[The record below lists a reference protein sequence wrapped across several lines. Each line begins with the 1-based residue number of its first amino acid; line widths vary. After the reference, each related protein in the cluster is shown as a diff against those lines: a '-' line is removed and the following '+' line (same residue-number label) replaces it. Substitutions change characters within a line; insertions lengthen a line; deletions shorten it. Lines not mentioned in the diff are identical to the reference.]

1 MQPVVSA
8 NAENRQRSFRS
19 CTLVVNGKPCAMPK
33 TQAST
38 ARRRPSQDRLLEQV
52 RGSAGEA
59 PEWQMAAHSVSVL
72 SASATALVQL
82 TRTGGRA
89 IPTSKSE
96 GRAASLSRFRTEASR
111 LCDELDERVHK
122 AKAALERAFAVA
134 LPDSCVMKAS
144 DTASGGPSQVP
155 TADGSKRTR
164 KRKELRK
171 RRRAAPAAAGVE
183 DAMEIAGEE
192 PPPERPTSTPQ
203 QARAPSLTVDVQMP
217 LGVSHAPETFVFG
230 AVRPLAG

>member
-59 PEWQMAAHSVSVL
+59 PEWQMAAHSMSAL

-134 LPDSCVMKAS
+134 LPDSCVKAS

-171 RRRAAPAAAGVE
+171 RRHAAPAAAGVE